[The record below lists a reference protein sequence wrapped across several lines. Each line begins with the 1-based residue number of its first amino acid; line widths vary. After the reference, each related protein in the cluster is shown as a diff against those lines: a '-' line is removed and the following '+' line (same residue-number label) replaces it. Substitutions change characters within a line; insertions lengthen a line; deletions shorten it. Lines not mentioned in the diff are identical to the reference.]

1 MRGSSIGAVVA
12 LTLALSACGASPGL
26 RLLAVDDKV
35 VVEVS
40 EASDE
45 ASPIVEEAS
54 TVGDVSA
61 GGEGEPK
68 PEPIDPVAVDEPL
81 PVDEPTGSGEGYD
94 RDGDGVFEVYDRDG
108 DGVFEAYDRDGDGV
122 IDPLPEWRELVT
134 TTDGSEAY
142 ATATG
147 VGGPPPHPRCTPR
160 PTPWPKASCKPPQ
173 AARTWQRASQA
184 R

>member
-1 MRGSSIGAVVA
+1 MRVSSIGAVVA

-26 RLLAVDDKV
+26 RILAMDDKV
-35 VVEVS
+35 IVEVS
-40 EASDE
+40 ETRDE
-45 ASPIVEEAS
+45 ALPVVEEES
-54 TVGDVSA
+54 TVSDVSA

-68 PEPIDPVAVDEPL
+68 PELVDPVVVDEPL
-81 PVDEPTGSGEGYD
+81 PVDETTGSG
-94 RDGDGVFEVYDRDG
+94 
-108 DGVFEAYDRDGDGV
+108 EAYDRDGDGV

-147 VGGPPPHPRCTPR
+147 VGGPPPHPRCTPK

>member
-1 MRGSSIGAVVA
+1 MRVSSIGAVVA

-26 RLLAVDDKV
+26 RLLAMDDKV
-35 VVEVS
+35 IVEVS
-40 EASDE
+40 ETRDE
-45 ASPIVEEAS
+45 ALPVVEEES
-54 TVGDVSA
+54 TQTDVSA

-68 PEPIDPVAVDEPL
+68 PELVDPVVVDEPL
-81 PVDEPTGSGEGYD
+81 PVDEFTGSGEG
-94 RDGDGVFEVYDRDG
+94 YDRDG

-134 TTDGSEAY
+134 PTDGSEAY

-147 VGGPPPHPRCTPR
+147 VGGPPPHPRCTPK